1 MASCLRRTLRN
12 VSSIKEQVKELDYFS
27 DQRLKESSW
36 PSRFIEY
43 RSRFNL
49 T

>member
-1 MASCLRRTLRN
+1 MASCPRRTLRN

-27 DQRLKESSW
+27 GQRLKESSLAKFV
-36 PSRFIEY
+36 SSNIAHD
-43 RSRFNL
+43 L